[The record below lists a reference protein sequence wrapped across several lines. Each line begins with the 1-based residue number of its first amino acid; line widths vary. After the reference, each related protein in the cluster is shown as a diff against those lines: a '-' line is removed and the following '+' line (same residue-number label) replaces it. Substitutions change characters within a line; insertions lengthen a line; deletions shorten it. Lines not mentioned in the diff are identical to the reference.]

1 MQSTPS
7 TEPAA
12 SQSVSGAP
20 GRHALPVLAALT
32 SHWPEYL
39 IEAWGLGTFMISAC
53 VFTVLLMHPA
63 SPVRQAIPSDWLR
76 RVLIGLAMGLT
87 SMSIVYSPWGKQSG
101 AHLNPSM
108 TLTFWR
114 LGKVAPWDA
123 CFYILSQFVGGLAG
137 VLLATVLLGNFIA
150 HPAVNYAVTAPGPSG
165 AAVAFGAELVI
176 SFLLMSTVL
185 IVSNTR
191 QIARFTGLFAGIL
204 VASYISLEAPLSGM
218 SMNPARSFSSALPA
232 HMWTALWIYFTAPP
246 AGMLLAAQLYLQ
258 RNGAHSVACAKLHH
272 QNDKRCIFHCGYRSE

>member
-1 MQSTPS
+1 M
-7 TEPAA
+7 
-12 SQSVSGAP
+12 
-20 GRHALPVLAALT
+20 LAALR

-63 SPVRQAIPSDWLR
+63 SPVRQAIPSDSLR

-108 TLTFWR
+108 TLTFFR

-123 CFYILSQFVGGLAG
+123 CFYILSQFVGGLTG
-137 VLLATVLLGNFIA
+137 VLLASLMLGNLIA

-165 AAVAFGAELVI
+165 TAVAFGAELGI
-176 SFLLMSTVL
+176 SFLLMSVVL
-185 IVSNTR
+185 TVSNSQR
-191 QIARFTGLFAGIL
+191 IARLTGLFAGIL
-204 VASYISLEAPLSGM
+204 VASYISLEAPFSGM
-218 SMNPARSFSSALPA
+218 SMNPARTLSSALPA
-232 HMWTALWIYFTAPP
+232 HAWTDLWIYFVAPP
-246 AGMLLAAQLYLQ
+246 LGMLLAAQLYLL
-258 RNGAHSVACAKLHH
+258 RKGSRGIICAKLHH
-272 QNDKRCIFHCGYRSE
+272 QNNKRCIFRCGYRAISD